1 MKRKLILTFLIIALL
16 MLGGCTESMVYST
29 DIIGDYA
36 INVYVDE
43 ETGVNYIWI
52 HTPNSGTTITPRYN
66 ADGTLYVSNE
76 ENK

>member
-1 MKRKLILTFLIIALL
+1 MKRKLIATFLIIALL
-16 MLGGCTESMVYST
+16 MLGGCAESMVHST
-29 DIIGDYA
+29 DSIGNYS

-52 HTPNSGTTITPRYN
+52 HTMNGGATITPRYN